1 MLKSHIIKLAA
12 LAALGMPL
20 TASAGQSAK
29 ETKPMIQ
36 ETTTSCITGDLG
48 VNFVSEYISRGIVF
62 ENQGVIG
69 QPYLDLYF
77 GLYKGDGF
85 VNAVS
90 LNLGLWSSINS
101 HKVTESSTSS
111 WYEFDYTAGLAV
123 TFAKN
128 FTLTTSYFE
137 FTSPSDAF
145 TTARSINLNLA
156 YNDSELLGAFALK
169 PHVAVLFEVDGHA
182 GTAGDGAAGGANGI
196 YYEFGIAP
204 SVALI
209 KEGSFPVTLTI
220 PVNVG
225 FGNNSFYASSGYGYV
240 SAGLNV
246 AVGLGFVP
254 KCYGTW
260 TANVGATYY
269 NLEHANQ
276 LPSADSDE
284 NRVVF
289 SGGVGM
295 TF

>member
-1 MLKSHIIKLAA
+1 MIKSHIFTLAA
-12 LAALGMPL
+12 VAALSLPL
-20 TASAGQSAK
+20 TAGQSSK
-29 ETKPMIQ
+29 ETKPVV
-36 ETTTSCITGDLG
+36 EEVAASCITGDLG
-48 VNFVSEYISRGIVF
+48 VNFVSEYISRGIVL
-62 ENQGVIG
+62 ENQGIIA
-69 QPYLDLYF
+69 QPYLNLYF
-77 GLYKGDGF
+77 SLYKGEGF
-85 VNAVS
+85 INAVS

-101 HKVTESSTSS
+101 HKTGADTTTSA
-111 WYEFDYTAGLAV
+111 WYEFDYTGGLAV

-137 FTSPSDAF
+137 FISPADAF

-156 YNDSELLGAFALK
+156 YDDSDLLGAFALK
-169 PHVAVLFEVDGHA
+169 PHIAVLFEVDGHA
-182 GTAGDGAAGGANGI
+182 GTSSPGGADGI

-209 KEGSFPVTLTI
+209 KDGSFPVTLTV

-225 FGNNSFYASSGYGYV
+225 FGNNSFYADSGYGYT

-254 KCYGTW
+254 SSYGTW
-260 TANVGATYY
+260 TANAGATYY
-269 NLEHANQ
+269 HLGHDNQ

-284 NRVVF
+284 HRLVF
-289 SGGVGM
+289 SGGIGM